1 MIAKTPMTALELLGQ
16 TLGETSGVAFAVL
29 IGSRNNRTAGDGSD
43 WDIAILWKSACNPG
57 DSAAPTPANASFARL
72 GEHEALRRRLAQ
84 CLNVPVEK
92 IDLIDLN
99 SARLAMKAVVVEEG
113 SIVSLRDELAWARF
127 QTATW
132 RELEDHYWDLA
143 HAA

>member
-1 MIAKTPMTALELLGQ
+1 MDLLGQ
-16 TLGETSGVAFAVL
+16 PLGETPGVAFAAL
-29 IGSRNNRTAGDGSD
+29 IGSRNNHTAGDGSD
-43 WDIAILWKSACNPG
+43 WDIAILWKSADSPG
-57 DSAAPTPANASFARL
+57 DSLAATPANASFARL
-72 GEHEALRRRLAQ
+72 GEHEALRRRLAL
-84 CLNVPVEK
+84 CLNVAVEK

-113 SIVSLRDELAWARF
+113 TIVSLKDELAWARF